1 MFVRSLAAMGLS
13 LAISPALF
21 AAEEAKEEPVATGA
35 VVERLSGEAKVE
47 ESPQEDGSV
56 FYRSGEY
63 RVTTPLPVGYP
74 APTPPETVEV
84 KSYPEVRRATFDG
97 RGSAPD
103 GMRNSSTAF
112 FPLFGHIKSR
122 GIAMTAPVE
131 IEYDGLK
138 PGDEGK
144 VEGWNMSFLYRDK
157 SNGPTEEYVNI
168 RVEDAKP
175 ITVIATGVAGDVT
188 REKID
193 AALKVL
199 HESIAESKEWQLA
212 GDPRVLGYNG
222 PDVVEPKRWGE
233 VQLPVKRV
241 EDGEK

>member
-1 MFVRSLAAMGLS
+1 MFVRNLAVLGLGIAMVSGLVG
-13 LAISPALF
+13 
-21 AAEEAKEEPVATGA
+21 AEEVKDESVTTGK
-35 VVERLSGEAKVE
+35 VIERLSGEAKVDE
-47 ESPQEDGSV
+47 LPQEDGTV

-97 RGSAPD
+97 KGAAPD

-122 GIAMTAPVE
+122 GIEMTAPVE

-138 PGDEGK
+138 PGDDGK
-144 VEGWNMSFLYRDK
+144 LTGWNMSFLYRDK

-175 ITVIATGVAGDVT
+175 LTVISTGVPGDVT

-199 HESIAESKEWQLA
+199 HDSIAESKEWQVA

-222 PDVVEPKRWGE
+222 PDIKESLRWGE
-233 VQLPVKRV
+233 VQLPVERV
-241 EDGEK
+241 DAQEE